1 MIPRRVAK
9 PALFAGFFVWASTNA
24 AQEVSVEPVAKH
36 VGALPYVQADTST
49 DFTGSQPAPLSSGDS
64 RSLAIRV
71 QQLEE
76 EIRRLNGLLEEQ
88 ASLLMR
94 LQDQSLERYVEMDRR
109 LASIG
114 TNDPSAVVEGGDVT
128 AKSAA
133 PNDGVP
139 SVQVPMAVAEV
150 QPGEREAYQSAYGL
164 VRERQ
169 FEAAVDAFN
178 AFLTSYPFGRFA
190 PNAHYWLGELYLVIE
205 PVDPESAR
213 QNFQLLLDQYPDDR
227 KVPDA
232 LYKLGRVH
240 AIKGNED
247 RSREYLNKVIAD
259 YGEAQHPAAQL
270 AKDFL
275 DSLN

>member
-1 MIPRRVAK
+1 MILRRIIK
-9 PALFAGFFVWASTNA
+9 PALVAGFFVWASSSV
-24 AQEVSVEPVAKH
+24 AQVTTLEPVAEQAA
-36 VGALPYVQADTST
+36 VLPYVQADTST
-49 DFTGSQPAPLSSGDS
+49 DFTGSQPLPLPSTDS
-64 RSLAIRV
+64 RSLALRV

-76 EIRRLNGLLEEQ
+76 EIRRLNGLVEEQ
-88 ASLLMR
+88 ASLLIR

-109 LASIG
+109 LAAIG
-114 TNDPSAVVEGGDVT
+114 TVDLSVVIEGDEETDSPAPDDTVPSAN
-128 AKSAA
+128 A
-133 PNDGVP
+133 PV
-139 SVQVPMAVAEV
+139 AVAEV

-178 AFLTSYPFGRFA
+178 TFLASYPFGRFA
-190 PNAHYWLGELYLVIE
+190 PNAHYWLGELYLVTE

-213 QNFQLLLDQYPDDR
+213 QNFQLLLDQYPNDR

-240 AIKGNED
+240 ALKGNVD
-247 RSREYLNKVIAD
+247 RSKEYLDKVIAD
-259 YGEAQHPAAQL
+259 YGAEQHPAAQL

-275 DSLN
+275 DSLE

>member
-1 MIPRRVAK
+1 MLV
-9 PALFAGFFVWASTNA
+9 AGFFVWASSSV
-24 AQEVSVEPVAKH
+24 AQVTTVEPVAEQAA
-36 VGALPYVQADTST
+36 VLPYVQADTST
-49 DFTGSQPAPLSSGDS
+49 DFTGSQPLPLPSTDS
-64 RSLAIRV
+64 RSLALRV

-76 EIRRLNGLLEEQ
+76 EIRRLNGLVEEQ

-109 LASIG
+109 LAAIG
-114 TNDPSAVVEGGDVT
+114 TVDLSVVIEGDEETDSPAPDDTVPSAN
-128 AKSAA
+128 A
-133 PNDGVP
+133 PV
-139 SVQVPMAVAEV
+139 AVAEV

-178 AFLTSYPFGRFA
+178 TFLASYPFGRFA

-213 QNFQLLLDQYPDDR
+213 QNFQLLLDQYPNDR

-240 AIKGNED
+240 ALKGNVD
-247 RSREYLNKVIAD
+247 RSREYLDKVIAD
-259 YGEAQHPAAQL
+259 YGAEQHPAAQL

-275 DSLN
+275 DSLE

>member
-1 MIPRRVAK
+1 MILRRVTK
-9 PALFAGFFVWASTNA
+9 PALVAGFFVWASA
-24 AQEVSVEPVAKH
+24 SVAQVTTVEPVAEQAA
-36 VGALPYVQADTST
+36 VLPYVQADTST
-49 DFTGSQPAPLSSGDS
+49 DFTGSQPLPLPSMDS
-64 RSLAIRV
+64 RSLALRV

-76 EIRRLNGLLEEQ
+76 EIRRLNGLVEEQ

-109 LASIG
+109 LAAIG
-114 TNDPSAVVEGGDVT
+114 TVDSSVVIEGDEET
-128 AKSAA
+128 DSPA
-133 PNDGVP
+133 PDDTVP
-139 SVQVPMAVAEV
+139 SVNVPVAVAEV

-178 AFLTSYPFGRFA
+178 TFLASYPFGRFA

-213 QNFQLLLDQYPDDR
+213 QNFQLLLDQYPNDR

-240 AIKGNED
+240 ALKGNVD
-247 RSREYLNKVIAD
+247 RSKEYLNQVIAD
-259 YGEAQHPAAQL
+259 YGSQQHPAAQL

-275 DSLN
+275 ESLD

>member
-1 MIPRRVAK
+1 V
-9 PALFAGFFVWASTNA
+9 LVAGFFVWASSSV
-24 AQEVSVEPVAKH
+24 AQVTTVQPVAEQ
-36 VGALPYVQADTST
+36 AAELPYVQADTST
-49 DFTGSQPAPLSSGDS
+49 DFTGGQPLPLSSRDS
-64 RSLAIRV
+64 RSLALRV

-76 EIRRLNGLLEEQ
+76 EIRRLNGLVEEQ
-88 ASLLMR
+88 ASLLTR

-109 LASIG
+109 LAAIG
-114 TNDPSAVVEGGDVT
+114 TVDPSVVIEGDEE
-128 AKSAA
+128 ADSPA
-133 PNDGVP
+133 PDDTVP
-139 SVQVPMAVAEV
+139 SADVPVAVAEV

-178 AFLTSYPFGRFA
+178 TFLASYPFGRFA

-213 QNFQLLLDQYPDDR
+213 QNFQLLLDQYPNDR

-240 AIKGNED
+240 ALKGNMD
-247 RSREYLNKVIAD
+247 RSKEYLNQVIAD
-259 YGEAQHPAAQL
+259 YGAEQHPAAQL

-275 DSLN
+275 DSLD

>member
-1 MIPRRVAK
+1 MIPRRVTK
-9 PALFAGFFVWASTNA
+9 PALVAGFFVWASA
-24 AQEVSVEPVAKH
+24 SVAQVTTVAPVAEQAA
-36 VGALPYVQADTST
+36 VLPYVQADTST
-49 DFTGSQPAPLSSGDS
+49 DFTGSQPLPLSSTDS
-64 RSLAIRV
+64 RSLALRV

-76 EIRRLNGLLEEQ
+76 EIRRLNGLVEEQ

-94 LQDQSLERYVEMDRR
+94 LQDQSLERYVEVDRR
-109 LASIG
+109 LAAIG
-114 TNDPSAVVEGGDVT
+114 TVDPSAVIEGNEETDSPAT
-128 AKSAA
+128 
-133 PNDGVP
+133 DDTVP
-139 SVQVPMAVAEV
+139 SVDVPVAVAEV

-178 AFLTSYPFGRFA
+178 TFLASYPFGRFA

-213 QNFQLLLDQYPDDR
+213 QNFQLLLDQYPNDR

-232 LYKLGRVH
+232 LYKLGRVQ
-240 AIKGNED
+240 ALKGNID
-247 RSREYLNKVIAD
+247 RSKEYLNQVIAD
-259 YGEAQHPAAQL
+259 YGAEQHPAAQL

-275 DSLN
+275 DSLD

>member
-1 MIPRRVAK
+1 MILRRVTK
-9 PALFAGFFVWASTNA
+9 PALVAGFFVWASA
-24 AQEVSVEPVAKH
+24 SVAQVTTVAPVAEQAA
-36 VGALPYVQADTST
+36 VLPYVQADTST
-49 DFTGSQPAPLSSGDS
+49 DFTGSQPLPLSSTDS
-64 RSLAIRV
+64 RSLALRV

-76 EIRRLNGLLEEQ
+76 EIRRLNGLVEEQ

-94 LQDQSLERYVEMDRR
+94 LQDQSLERYVEVDRR
-109 LASIG
+109 LAAIG
-114 TNDPSAVVEGGDVT
+114 TVDPSAVIEGNEETDSPAT
-128 AKSAA
+128 
-133 PNDGVP
+133 DDTVP
-139 SVQVPMAVAEV
+139 SVDVPVAVAEV

-178 AFLTSYPFGRFA
+178 TFLASYPFGRFA

-213 QNFQLLLDQYPDDR
+213 QNFQLLLDQYPNDR

-240 AIKGNED
+240 ALKGNID
-247 RSREYLNKVIAD
+247 RSKEYLNQVIAD
-259 YGEAQHPAAQL
+259 YGAEQHPAAQL

-275 DSLN
+275 DSLD

>member
-1 MIPRRVAK
+1 MIPRRVTK
-9 PALFAGFFVWASTNA
+9 PALVAGFFVWASTSL
-24 AQEVSVEPVAKH
+24 AQVVNVQPVAEQAA
-36 VGALPYVQADTST
+36 VLPYVQADTST
-49 DFTGSQPAPLSSGDS
+49 DFPGSQPLPVSSADS
-64 RSLAIRV
+64 RSLALRV

-76 EIRRLNGLLEEQ
+76 EIRRLNGLVEEQ

-109 LASIG
+109 LAAIG
-114 TNDPSAVVEGGDVT
+114 TLDPSAVVEGDEE
-128 AKSAA
+128 ADSSA
-133 PNDGVP
+133 PDDSVRSVEVP
-139 SVQVPMAVAEV
+139 VAVAEV

-169 FEAAVDAFN
+169 FEGAVDAFN
-178 AFLTSYPFGRFA
+178 TFLASYPFGRFA

-205 PVDPESAR
+205 PADAESAR
-213 QNFQLLLDQYPDDR
+213 QNFQLLLDQYPNDR

-240 AIKGNED
+240 ALKGNID
-247 RSREYLNKVIAD
+247 RSKEYLNKVIAD
-259 YGEAQHPAAQL
+259 YGEEEHPAAQL

-275 DSLN
+275 DSLD

>member
-1 MIPRRVAK
+1 M
-9 PALFAGFFVWASTNA
+9 
-24 AQEVSVEPVAKH
+24 AQVTTVEPVAEQAA
-36 VGALPYVQADTST
+36 VLPYVQADTST
-49 DFTGSQPAPLSSGDS
+49 DFTGSQPLPLASTDS
-64 RSLAIRV
+64 RSLALRV

-109 LASIG
+109 LAAIG
-114 TNDPSAVVEGGDVT
+114 TVDPSAVIEGDEET
-128 AKSAA
+128 DSLA
-133 PNDGVP
+133 PDDTVP
-139 SVQVPMAVAEV
+139 SADVPVAVAEV

-178 AFLTSYPFGRFA
+178 TFLASYPFGRFA

-213 QNFQLLLDQYPDDR
+213 QNFQLLLDQYPNDR

-240 AIKGNED
+240 ALKGNVD
-247 RSREYLNKVIAD
+247 RSKEYLNKVITD
-259 YGEAQHPAAQL
+259 YGAEQHPAAQL

-275 DSLN
+275 DSLD

>member
-1 MIPRRVAK
+1 MTLRRIIK
-9 PALFAGFFVWASTNA
+9 PALVAGFFVWASASVAQVTN
-24 AQEVSVEPVAKH
+24 VEPVAEQAA
-36 VGALPYVQADTST
+36 VLPYVQADTSA
-49 DFTGSQPAPLSSGDS
+49 DFTGSQPLPLPSTDS
-64 RSLAIRV
+64 RSLALRV

-76 EIRRLNGLLEEQ
+76 EIRRLNGLVEEQ

-109 LASIG
+109 LAAIG
-114 TNDPSAVVEGGDVT
+114 TVDSSVVIEGDEET
-128 AKSAA
+128 DSPA
-133 PNDGVP
+133 PDDTVP
-139 SVQVPMAVAEV
+139 SVNVPVAVAEV

-178 AFLTSYPFGRFA
+178 TFLASYPFGRFA

-213 QNFQLLLDQYPDDR
+213 QNFQLLLDQYPNDR

-240 AIKGNED
+240 ALKGNVD
-247 RSREYLNKVIAD
+247 RSKEYLNQVIAD
-259 YGEAQHPAAQL
+259 YGSQQHPAAQL

-275 DSLN
+275 ESLD

>member
-1 MIPRRVAK
+1 MIPRRVTK
-9 PALFAGFFVWASTNA
+9 PALVAGFFVWASA
-24 AQEVSVEPVAKH
+24 SVAQVTTVEPVAEQAA
-36 VGALPYVQADTST
+36 VLPYVQADTST
-49 DFTGSQPAPLSSGDS
+49 DFTGSQPLPLASTDS
-64 RSLAIRV
+64 RSLALRV

-109 LASIG
+109 LAAIG
-114 TNDPSAVVEGGDVT
+114 TVDPSAVIEGDDET
-128 AKSAA
+128 DSLA
-133 PNDGVP
+133 PDDAVP
-139 SVQVPMAVAEV
+139 SADVPVTVAEV

-178 AFLTSYPFGRFA
+178 TFLASYPFGRFA

-213 QNFQLLLDQYPDDR
+213 QNFQLLLDQYPNDR

-240 AIKGNED
+240 ALKGNTD
-247 RSREYLNKVIAD
+247 RSKEYLNKVIAD
-259 YGEAQHPAAQL
+259 YGEEQHPAAQL

>member
-1 MIPRRVAK
+1 MILRRVTK
-9 PALFAGFFVWASTNA
+9 PALVAGFFVWASA
-24 AQEVSVEPVAKH
+24 SVAQVTTVEPVAEQAA
-36 VGALPYVQADTST
+36 VLPYVQADTST
-49 DFTGSQPAPLSSGDS
+49 DFTGSQPLPLSSTDS
-64 RSLAIRV
+64 RSFALRV

-76 EIRRLNGLLEEQ
+76 EIRRLNGLVEEQ

-109 LASIG
+109 LAAIG
-114 TNDPSAVVEGGDVT
+114 TADPSVVIEGGEETDSPAPDDTAPSADV
-128 AKSAA
+128 
-133 PNDGVP
+133 PV
-139 SVQVPMAVAEV
+139 AVAEV

-178 AFLTSYPFGRFA
+178 TFLASYPFGRFA

-213 QNFQLLLDQYPDDR
+213 QNFQLLLDQYPNDR

-240 AIKGNED
+240 ALKGNVD
-247 RSREYLNKVIAD
+247 RSKEYLNQVIAD
-259 YGEAQHPAAQL
+259 YGSQQHPAAQL

-275 DSLN
+275 ESLD

>member
-1 MIPRRVAK
+1 MILRRVTK
-9 PALFAGFFVWASTNA
+9 PALVAGFFVWASA
-24 AQEVSVEPVAKH
+24 SLAQVATVEPMAEQAAV
-36 VGALPYVQADTST
+36 LPYVQADTST
-49 DFTGSQPAPLSSGDS
+49 DFTGSQPLPLASTDS
-64 RSLAIRV
+64 RSLALRV

-109 LASIG
+109 LAAIG
-114 TNDPSAVVEGGDVT
+114 TVDPSAVIEGDEET
-128 AKSAA
+128 DSLA
-133 PNDGVP
+133 PDDTVP
-139 SVQVPMAVAEV
+139 SADVPVAVAEV

-178 AFLTSYPFGRFA
+178 TFLASYPFGRFA

-213 QNFQLLLDQYPDDR
+213 QNFQLLLDQYPNDR

-240 AIKGNED
+240 ALKGNVD
-247 RSREYLNKVIAD
+247 RSREYLNKVITD
-259 YGEAQHPAAQL
+259 YGSEQHPAAQL

-275 DSLN
+275 DSLD

>member
-1 MIPRRVAK
+1 MILRRVTK
-9 PALFAGFFVWASTNA
+9 PALVAGFFVWASA
-24 AQEVSVEPVAKH
+24 SLAQVTTVEPVAEQAA
-36 VGALPYVQADTST
+36 VLPYVQADTST
-49 DFTGSQPAPLSSGDS
+49 DFTGSQPLPLASTDS
-64 RSLAIRV
+64 RSLALRV

-76 EIRRLNGLLEEQ
+76 EIRRLNGLVEEQ

-109 LASIG
+109 LAAIG
-114 TNDPSAVVEGGDVT
+114 TADSSVVIEGDEET
-128 AKSAA
+128 DSPA
-133 PNDGVP
+133 PDDTVP
-139 SVQVPMAVAEV
+139 SVNVPVAVAEV

-178 AFLTSYPFGRFA
+178 TFLASYPFGRFA

-213 QNFQLLLDQYPDDR
+213 QNFQLLLDQYPNDR

-240 AIKGNED
+240 ALKGNVD
-247 RSREYLNKVIAD
+247 RSKEYLNKVIAD
-259 YGEAQHPAAQL
+259 YGAEQHPAAQL

-275 DSLN
+275 ESLD

>member
-1 MIPRRVAK
+1 MILRRVTK
-9 PALFAGFFVWASTNA
+9 PALVAGFFVWASA
-24 AQEVSVEPVAKH
+24 SVAQVTTVEPVAEQAA
-36 VGALPYVQADTST
+36 VLPYVQADTST
-49 DFTGSQPAPLSSGDS
+49 DFTGSQPLPLASTDS
-64 RSLAIRV
+64 RSLALRV

-76 EIRRLNGLLEEQ
+76 EIRRLNGLVEEQ

-109 LASIG
+109 LAAIG
-114 TNDPSAVVEGGDVT
+114 TIDPSTVIEGDEETDSPAPDDTAPSADVPVAV
-128 AKSAA
+128 
-133 PNDGVP
+133 
-139 SVQVPMAVAEV
+139 
-150 QPGEREAYQSAYGL
+150 

-169 FEAAVDAFN
+169 FEAAVGAFN
-178 AFLTSYPFGRFA
+178 TFLASYPFGRFA

-213 QNFQLLLDQYPDDR
+213 QNFQLLLDQYPNDR

-240 AIKGNED
+240 ALKGNVD
-247 RSREYLNKVIAD
+247 RSKEYLNKVIAD
-259 YGEAQHPAAQL
+259 YGAEQHPAAQL

-275 DSLN
+275 DSLD

>member
-1 MIPRRVAK
+1 MLV
-9 PALFAGFFVWASTNA
+9 AGFFVWASSSV
-24 AQEVSVEPVAKH
+24 AQVTTVEPVAEQAA
-36 VGALPYVQADTST
+36 VLPYVQADTST
-49 DFTGSQPAPLSSGDS
+49 DFTGSQPLPLPSADS
-64 RSLAIRV
+64 RSLALRV

-76 EIRRLNGLLEEQ
+76 EIRRLNGLVEEQ

-109 LASIG
+109 LAAIG
-114 TNDPSAVVEGGDVT
+114 TVDPSVVIEGDEET
-128 AKSAA
+128 DSPA
-133 PNDGVP
+133 PDDTVP
-139 SVQVPMAVAEV
+139 VANAPVAVAEV

-178 AFLTSYPFGRFA
+178 TFLASYPFGRFA

-213 QNFQLLLDQYPDDR
+213 QNFQLLLDQYPNDR

-240 AIKGNED
+240 ALKGNVD
-247 RSREYLNKVIAD
+247 RSKEYLNKVIAD
-259 YGEAQHPAAQL
+259 YGAEQHPAAQL

-275 DSLN
+275 DSLE

>member
-1 MIPRRVAK
+1 MILQRVTK
-9 PALFAGFFVWASTNA
+9 PALVAGFFVWASVSV
-24 AQEVSVEPVAKH
+24 AQVTTVEPVAEQAA
-36 VGALPYVQADTST
+36 VLPYVQADTST
-49 DFTGSQPAPLSSGDS
+49 DFTGSQPLPLPSTDS
-64 RSLAIRV
+64 RSLALRV

-76 EIRRLNGLLEEQ
+76 EIRRLNGLVEEQ

-109 LASIG
+109 LAAIG
-114 TNDPSAVVEGGDVT
+114 TVDPSVVIEGGEDT
-128 AKSAA
+128 DSPA
-133 PNDGVP
+133 PEDTVP
-139 SVQVPMAVAEV
+139 SADVPVAVAEV

-178 AFLTSYPFGRFA
+178 TFLASYPFGRFA

-213 QNFQLLLDQYPDDR
+213 QNFQLLLDQYPNDP

-240 AIKGNED
+240 ALKGNLD

-259 YGEAQHPAAQL
+259 YGEEQHPAAQL

-275 DSLN
+275 ESLD

>member
-1 MIPRRVAK
+1 MILQRVIK
-9 PALFAGFFVWASTNA
+9 PALVAGFFVWASVSV
-24 AQEVSVEPVAKH
+24 AQVTTVEPVAEQAA
-36 VGALPYVQADTST
+36 VLPYVQADTST
-49 DFTGSQPAPLSSGDS
+49 DFTGSQPLPSPSTDS
-64 RSLAIRV
+64 RSLALRV

-76 EIRRLNGLLEEQ
+76 EIRRLNGLVEEQ

-114 TNDPSAVVEGGDVT
+114 EIDPSPVLESGDKVAGT
-128 AKSAA
+128 SVRG
-133 PNDGVP
+133 DSVP
-139 SVQVPMAVAEV
+139 SAEVPVAEL

-164 VRERQ
+164 VRAQQ
-169 FEAAVDAFN
+169 FEAAVDAFIT
-178 AFLTSYPFGRFA
+178 FLASYPFGQFA

-213 QNFQLLLDQYPDDR
+213 QNFQLLLDQYPNDR

-240 AIKGNED
+240 ALKGNED
-247 RSREYLNKVIAD
+247 RSKEYLNKVIAD
-259 YGEAQHPAAQL
+259 YGEEQHPAAQL
-270 AKDFL
+270 AKEFL
-275 DSLN
+275 DSLD

>member
-1 MIPRRVAK
+1 MIPRRVTK
-9 PALFAGFFVWASTNA
+9 PALVAGFFVWASA
-24 AQEVSVEPVAKH
+24 SVAQVTTVEPVAAQ
-36 VGALPYVQADTST
+36 GAVLPSEQADTST
-49 DFTGSQPAPLSSGDS
+49 DFTGSQPLPLSSTDS
-64 RSLAIRV
+64 RSLALRV

-76 EIRRLNGLLEEQ
+76 EIRRLNGLVEEQ

-94 LQDQSLERYVEMDRR
+94 LQDQSLERYVEVDRR
-109 LASIG
+109 LAAIG
-114 TNDPSAVVEGGDVT
+114 TVDPLAVIEGNEETDSPAT
-128 AKSAA
+128 
-133 PNDGVP
+133 DDTVP
-139 SVQVPMAVAEV
+139 SVDVPVAVAEV

-178 AFLTSYPFGRFA
+178 TFLASYPFGRFA

-213 QNFQLLLDQYPDDR
+213 QNFQLLLDQYPNDR

-232 LYKLGRVH
+232 LYKLGRVQ
-240 AIKGNED
+240 ALKGNID
-247 RSREYLNKVIAD
+247 RSKEYLNQVIAD
-259 YGEAQHPAAQL
+259 YGAEQHPAAQL

-275 DSLN
+275 DSLD

>member
-1 MIPRRVAK
+1 M
-9 PALFAGFFVWASTNA
+9 
-24 AQEVSVEPVAKH
+24 AQIASVEPVVEQAA
-36 VGALPYVQADTST
+36 VLPYVQADTST
-49 DFTGSQPAPLSSGDS
+49 DFTGSQPLSLSSTDS

-76 EIRRLNGLLEEQ
+76 EIRRLNGLVEEQ

-109 LASIG
+109 LAAIG
-114 TNDPSAVVEGGDVT
+114 TVDNAEFVEDSDEAADSSVSAVGGPLVEE
-128 AKSAA
+128 
-133 PNDGVP
+133 
-139 SVQVPMAVAEV
+139 PMPVAEV

-169 FEAAVDAFN
+169 FETAVDAFN
-178 AFLTSYPFGRFA
+178 TFLVSYPFGRFA
-190 PNAHYWLGELYLVIE
+190 PNAHYWLGELYLVID

-213 QNFQLLLDQYPDDR
+213 QNFQLLLDQYPNDR

-240 AIKGNED
+240 ALKGNFD
-247 RSREYLNKVIAD
+247 RSREYLNRVIAD
-259 YGEAQHPAAQL
+259 YGEEQHPAAQL

-275 DSLN
+275 DSLD

>member
-1 MIPRRVAK
+1 MILRRVTK
-9 PALFAGFFVWASTNA
+9 PALVAGFFIWASTSV
-24 AQEVSVEPVAKH
+24 AQLVNVEPVAEQAA
-36 VGALPYVQADTST
+36 VLPYVQADTST
-49 DFTGSQPAPLSSGDS
+49 GFTGSQPLPVSSADS
-64 RSLAIRV
+64 RSLALRV

-76 EIRRLNGLLEEQ
+76 EIRRLNGLVEEQ

-109 LASIG
+109 LAAIG
-114 TNDPSAVVEGGDVT
+114 TLDPSAVVEGDEE
-128 AKSAA
+128 ADSSA
-133 PNDGVP
+133 PDDSVRSVEVP
-139 SVQVPMAVAEV
+139 VAVAEV

-169 FEAAVDAFN
+169 FEGAVDAFN
-178 AFLTSYPFGRFA
+178 TFLASYPFGRFA

-205 PVDPESAR
+205 PADAESAR
-213 QNFQLLLDQYPDDR
+213 QNFQLLLDQYPNDR

-240 AIKGNED
+240 ALKGNID
-247 RSREYLNKVIAD
+247 RSKEYLNKVIAD
-259 YGEAQHPAAQL
+259 YGEEEHPAAQL

-275 DSLN
+275 DSLD